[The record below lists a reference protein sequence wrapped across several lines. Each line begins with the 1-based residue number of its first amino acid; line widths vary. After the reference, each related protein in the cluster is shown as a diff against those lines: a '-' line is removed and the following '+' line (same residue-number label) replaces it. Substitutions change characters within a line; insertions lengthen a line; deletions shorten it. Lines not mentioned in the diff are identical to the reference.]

1 MRKINCDFCGKDI
14 SNYEE
19 NVVPAFYRPND
30 NWDLCNDCEEKCW
43 KLRDDFAT
51 EYAKKMEEA
60 RLIVENEL
68 NIKLLKKIEEMK
80 NYEKESI

>member
-19 NVVPAFYRPND
+19 NVVSALYRPND
-30 NWDLCNDCEEKCW
+30 NWDLCNDCEEKYW

-51 EYAKKMEEA
+51 EYAKK
-60 RLIVENEL
+60 
-68 NIKLLKKIEEMK
+68 
-80 NYEKESI
+80 